1 MDRGF
6 FNSGAAM
13 RRGWQGGAAMLA
25 AALCLLALPVQAKE
39 RATIQASADAV
50 VVSQLSFFKVDDLV
64 FGRIIPGT
72 TAGTVI
78 VAPTGARSATGGARL
93 ASGIAPQAA
102 SFAGKGR
109 FNQAVTIALGS
120 ATSSLNR
127 VGGGGSMTLDT
138 FVIGST
144 PTALLT
150 TAPLAFRIGTSTGI
164 FQFPVG
170 ATLRVKARQAPGT
183 YVGNFSITLQYQ

>member
-6 FNSGAAM
+6 FNLNAPA
-13 RRGWQGGAAMLA
+13 RRGLKGGAAALA
-25 AALCLLALPVQAKE
+25 AALCLTGMPAQAKE
-39 RATIQASADAV
+39 RATIQASTDAI

-109 FNQAVTIALGS
+109 FNQAVTIAVGA
-120 ATSSLNR
+120 ATSTLNR
-127 VGGGGSMTLDT
+127 TGGGDSMTMDT
-138 FVIGST
+138 FVIGSS

-150 TAPLAFRIGTSTGI
+150 TAPLAFRIGSSTGM
-164 FQFPVG
+164 FEFPVG
-170 ATLRVKARQAPGT
+170 ATLRVKARQTPGT